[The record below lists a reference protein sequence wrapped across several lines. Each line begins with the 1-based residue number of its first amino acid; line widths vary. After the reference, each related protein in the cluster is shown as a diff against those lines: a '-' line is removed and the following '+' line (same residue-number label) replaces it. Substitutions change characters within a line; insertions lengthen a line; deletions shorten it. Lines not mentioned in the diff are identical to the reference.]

1 MQKRIRGD
9 ESYEVVKHNK
19 TLDFDPHFISVRLI

>member
-9 ESYEVVKHNK
+9 ERYEVITHNK
-19 TLDFDPHFISVRLI
+19 TLDFNPHFISVRLI

>member
-9 ESYEVVKHNK
+9 ERYEVIKHNK
-19 TLDFDPHFISVRLI
+19 TLDFDLHFISARLI